1 MQCFGGTKTF
11 EDNKALLY
19 SCNELKDRDIVYY
32 KGYL

>member
-11 EDNKALLY
+11 GDNKALLH
-19 SCNELKDRDIVYY
+19 SCNELKDRDIAYY